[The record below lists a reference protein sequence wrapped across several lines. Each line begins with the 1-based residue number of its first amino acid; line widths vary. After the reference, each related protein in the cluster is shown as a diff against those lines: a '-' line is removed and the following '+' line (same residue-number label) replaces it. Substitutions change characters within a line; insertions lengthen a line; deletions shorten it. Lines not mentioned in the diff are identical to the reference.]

1 MSDAYKQCQIRL
13 LKGEI
18 SNKKFVIRKR
28 QSKLVLLK
36 KHLKASKNV
45 IDYVHIF
52 SIFLISKDKVL
63 TKQKDV
69 HNHKISGLI
78 KGKGID
84 PEKVIFNF
92 SSYVLSDNDKSLLSK
107 DLNFSFPN
115 KKVEIWNTFVLLSYF
130 IEKIVILAKKEVI
143 KNFSK
148 VN

>member
-1 MSDAYKQCQIRL
+1 M
-13 LKGEI
+13 
-18 SNKKFVIRKR
+18 
-28 QSKLVLLK
+28 
-36 KHLKASKNV
+36 
-45 IDYVHIF
+45 HIF

>member
-36 KHLKASKNV
+36 QHLKASKNV

-63 TKQKDV
+63 TKKKDV

>member
-1 MSDAYKQCQIRL
+1 M
-13 LKGEI
+13 
-18 SNKKFVIRKR
+18 
-28 QSKLVLLK
+28 K

-45 IDYVHIF
+45 IDYVDIF

>member
-1 MSDAYKQCQIRL
+1 MSDVYKQCQIRL